1 MAGMRGDAG
10 LVWARACELA
20 LQQKIEEATAMCTE
34 MEEKSQRL
42 GVRVT
47 HAAAAV
53 SRAVVGLCR
62 SPAGQA
68 FLESLRSLGA
78 TWGEAS
84 LLLTDAIRSCKSSD
98 FGPERTEVEFPAL
111 IFAIMMSL
119 RYRRT
124 FIDVDEEPPVKLFR
138 SSSVPAALHVEDG
151 DAEMKKEL
159 ASVYQRMA
167 QWRPELPSSHPG
179 SDQTWNSTV
188 LAEVDVSGS
197 GVADEMPALVISP
210 GPGGD
215 QVIREAEAL
224 NPGSYGH
231 PEVCRKPCVFFQVGQ
246 CESGDRCGYC
256 HFHHKR
262 PIMPDRR
269 QRSTLRKLNQAELL
283 HTFLPILWSE
293 AGRTGI
299 ASEATHVV
307 HILADA
313 LDTCDMPRAAKLA
326 GSDAEYLKGLL
337 SRMPF
342 GSLMAMLLHNLKP
355 SAFVDTART
364 EFEAMRRI
372 VQLNS

>member
-1 MAGMRGDAG
+1 MFH
-10 LVWARACELA
+10 V
-20 LQQKIEEATAMCTE
+20 
-34 MEEKSQRL
+34 
-42 GVRVT
+42 GVF
-47 HAAAAV
+47 AAV
-53 SRAVVGLCR
+53 QSRTSSPWLHGLHRIRQPSR
-62 SPAGQA
+62 SPGTRIP
-68 FLESLRSLGA
+68 SHLG
-78 TWGEAS
+78 
-84 LLLTDAIRSCKSSD
+84 SSVCQ
-98 FGPERTEVEFPAL
+98 PERTEVEFPAL

-313 LDTCDMPRAAKLA
+313 LDTCDMPRAAELA